1 MIYSIYKYIHIITTL
16 IQEYITCHMYT
27 LQSKQFQHTS
37 NILSSQWER
46 IVPGP
51 PWFSI
56 STPSKVEQLKCLLPS
71 SWKKILCLKRCIKI
85 SHLNHTISLQ
95 YGISL
100 QKHLNLIT
108 HFNFGMASHV
118 SDVTYSQMALY
129 SCWFLPQSLVLL
141 IELLNVE
148 LVLILYSNHYM
159 WFLLQLYY

>member
-1 MIYSIYKYIHIITTL
+1 MIYSIYKYIHILTTL
-16 IQEYITCHMYT
+16 IQEYIKCHMYT

-56 STPSKVEQLKCLLPS
+56 STPSKVEQLKCLRPS
-71 SWKKILCLKRCIKI
+71 SWKIILYLKRCIKI
-85 SHLNHTISLQ
+85 SHLNHTIWLQ

-100 QKHLNLIT
+100 RLNLINSYT

-118 SDVTYSQMALY
+118 SDVTHSQIWLCIAVDSYHNLWCY
-129 SCWFLPQSLVLL
+129 
-141 IELLNVE
+141 
-148 LVLILYSNHYM
+148 
-159 WFLLQLYY
+159 